1 MALKKC
7 SRCEIE
13 FNCQNETKGCWCENY
28 SLKEKVLV
36 QLKKDFDN
44 CLCEDC
50 LKEHADSETKIA

>member
-13 FNCQNETKGCWCENY
+13 FNCQNETRGCWCENY
-28 SLKEKVLV
+28 SLKEKELT
-36 QLKKDFDN
+36 QLKRDFKD

-50 LKEHADSETKIA
+50 LKEYSSFEGKIA